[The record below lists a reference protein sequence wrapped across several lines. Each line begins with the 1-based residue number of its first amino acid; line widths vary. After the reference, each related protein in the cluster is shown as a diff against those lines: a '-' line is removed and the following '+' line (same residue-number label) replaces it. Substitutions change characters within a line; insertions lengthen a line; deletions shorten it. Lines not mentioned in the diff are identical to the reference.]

1 MTSDVIFIMGPQGSG
16 KGTQGR
22 ILAQRLSFF
31 FWDMGAILREEK
43 DLKIRGEQTVAEV
56 IANGTLLSDEE
67 VLLVF
72 RDKIKKIPSDRGIV
86 FDGIP
91 RRIGQAEEVVDY
103 FRERVR
109 NNMTTLFLDI
119 PHEETFKRLLL
130 RAKVEGRADDT
141 PEGIEFRLKQYEE
154 ATVPMFEY
162 MRANTDFIEIDGRP
176 PIPEVTRAIFQ
187 ALGLENGN

>member
-1 MTSDVIFIMGPQGSG
+1 MTPDVIFIMGPQGSG
-16 KGTQGR
+16 KGTQGK
-22 ILAQRLSFF
+22 ILADRLGFF
-31 FWDMGAILREEK
+31 FWDTGAILREEK
-43 DLKIRGEQTVAEV
+43 DLKIRGERTGD
-56 IANGTLLSDEE
+56 GTLLSDEE

-103 FRERVR
+103 FRERGR

-130 RAKVEGRADDT
+130 RAKIEGRADDT

-176 PIPEVTRAIFQ
+176 PIPEVTAAINK
-187 ALGLENGN
+187 ALGLA